1 MKPSLISAI
10 TILAMAAIQTLAGRI
25 PLSRG
30 RYSIP
35 FAVTLAVLPSVG
47 LARAQT
53 PADPILGADRA
64 AIEELVI
71 GSRILANLGVV
82 DGFGHISMRHPGNPS
97 HFLMS
102 RSVAPALVTVDD
114 IMEFDQ
120 DGNAVDPRG
129 RTVFLER
136 FIHSEIYKARP
147 DVQSV
152 VHAHS
157 PGVIPFSVSTVKLQA
172 IYHMPAF
179 LAAGVPVFEIRDAGG
194 QTDMAVRNA
203 ELGKALAQTLG
214 NKSVALMRG
223 HGDVVVGPTVRVA
236 VFRAYYTDVNAR
248 LQTQAIALGGP
259 VNYLTP
265 EEGEKADAV
274 HAEVL
279 ERAWNL
285 WKTQV
290 TSALAE

>member
-1 MKPSLISAI
+1 
-10 TILAMAAIQTLAGRI
+10 
-25 PLSRG
+25 
-30 RYSIP
+30 
-35 FAVTLAVLPSVG
+35 
-47 LARAQT
+47 
-53 PADPILGADRA
+53 
-64 AIEELVI
+64 
-71 GSRILANLGVV
+71 
-82 DGFGHISMRHPGNPS
+82 
-97 HFLMS
+97 
-102 RSVAPALVTVDD
+102 
-114 IMEFDQ
+114 
-120 DGNAVDPRG
+120 
-129 RTVFLER
+129 
-136 FIHSEIYKARP
+136 
-147 DVQSV
+147 
-152 VHAHS
+152 
-157 PGVIPFSVSTVKLQA
+157 
-172 IYHMPAF
+172 MPAF

-194 QTDMAVRNA
+194 QTDMVVRNA

-214 NKSVALMRG
+214 AKSVALMRG
-223 HGDVVVGPTVRVA
+223 HGDVVVGPTVRAA

>member
-10 TILAMAAIQTLAGRI
+10 LAKGAIQTLAGRI

-35 FAVTLAVLPSVG
+35 FAAALTVLPSVG
-47 LARAQT
+47 VARAQT
-53 PADPILGADRA
+53 PADPILGVDRA

-71 GSRILANLGVV
+71 GSRILADLGVV

-179 LAAGVPVFEIRDAGG
+179 LAAGVPVFEIRHAGG

-214 NKSVALMRG
+214 DKSVALMRG
-223 HGDVVVGPTVRVA
+223 HGDVVVGPTVHVA

>member
-1 MKPSLISAI
+1 LISAI
-10 TILAMAAIQTLAGRI
+10 IILAKGAIQTLAGRI
-25 PLSRG
+25 PMSTRP
-30 RYSIP
+30 YSIP
-35 FAVTLAVLPSVG
+35 FAAALAVLPSVG
-47 LARAQT
+47 GARAQT
-53 PADPILGADRA
+53 PADPILGVDRT
-64 AIEELVI
+64 AIEDLVI
-71 GSRILANLGVV
+71 ASRILADLGVV

-114 IMEFDQ
+114 IMEYDQ

-194 QTDMAVRNA
+194 QTDMTVRNA

-214 NKSVALMRG
+214 DKSVALMRG
-223 HGDVVVGPTVRVA
+223 HGDVVVGPTVHAA

-274 HAEVL
+274 HAQVL
-279 ERAWNL
+279 ERAWNR

-290 TSALAE
+290 TSTLAK

>member
-1 MKPSLISAI
+1 MTPSLISAI
-10 TILAMAAIQTLAGRI
+10 IILANAIQTLAGRI

-172 IYHMPAF
+172 IYHLSAF

-214 NKSVALMRG
+214 AKSVALMRG
-223 HGDVVVGPTVRVA
+223 HGDVVVGPTVRAA